1 TGREGLCRKPW
12 ACTGE
17 ADQTSAIPS
26 TKRQD
31 RRKTVI
37 LRKSVSFKK
46 PGERIGRGVNRKA
59 VRSSRDAGRTFHLAP
74 RGETQRESRP
84 NIERKGGANPSK
96 GRSAPGFRERKRAF
110 PKRKRPIRG
119 ETQGH

>member
-1 TGREGLCRKPW
+1 STAGAYDSPFSSCSALRIRASSTVLLPSIRISATRTGREGLCRKPW

-59 VRSSRDAGRTFHLAP
+59 VRSSRDAGGARSTLP
-74 RGETQRESRP
+74 RVAKHNGKAGL
-84 NIERKGGANPSK
+84 I
-96 GRSAPGFRERKRAF
+96 
-110 PKRKRPIRG
+110 
-119 ETQGH
+119 